1 MLSTAVSK
9 EIHKNIGG
17 LRNFTPV
24 KEIAEHILQNNM
36 QKGIEKTRYC
46 NDKAITDHYAI
57 IPTGQGFNNLKNLSV
72 TAART
77 YDIIVRRFLSI
88 FYPPAIYQKVMDS
101 YSLLRSKVNTGDAT
115 TRAHYQSLDFKI
127 KQALTEQ

>member
-17 LRNFTPV
+17 LRNFPPV

-77 YDIIVRRFLSI
+77 YEIIAV
-88 FYPPAIYQKVMDS
+88 S
-101 YSLLRSKVNTGDAT
+101 YTHLTLPT
-115 TRAHYQSLDFKI
+115 TPYV
-127 KQALTEQ
+127 